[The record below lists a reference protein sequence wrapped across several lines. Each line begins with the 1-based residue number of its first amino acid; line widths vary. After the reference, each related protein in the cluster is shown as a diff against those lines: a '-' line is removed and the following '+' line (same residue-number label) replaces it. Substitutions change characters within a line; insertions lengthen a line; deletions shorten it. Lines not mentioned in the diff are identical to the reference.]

1 MLVWVF
7 VPAGRPASD
16 DSADDRFNFF
26 DTCLSVI
33 EAQYDVSCF
42 FASHGIA
49 FPEYVGCDALSAVD
63 AAATWPR
70 YLARIERFAEA
81 LPTIVV
87 MVVCREKPPGARPP
101 RGAQRTTLEDRRF
114 IPTALSAGRHGIGI
128 APLPVTAQGAGSH
141 GGVGVSSGHSHHN
154 LPTAAGGVTCSKVF
168 VPLIL
173 EAVELDAGPASRAS
187 ILAAANAINGHT
199 AGLWDQLVHAYRAD
213 FDARGIARVDIS
225 NLLVFGVTRRRD
237 YIHASEQERL
247 LNPAD
252 NGGES
257 LIGTVLY
264 QRLCLAALAWL
275 APPAV
280 ARPPASGESSAPEAP
295 QRLPIL
301 LLGEIL

>member
-1 MLVWVF
+1 MSILSKLPVF
-7 VPAGRPASD
+7 TAMWR
-16 DSADDRFNFF
+16 
-26 DTCLSVI
+26 
-33 EAQYDVSCF
+33 VSY
-42 FASHGIA
+42 SWQEVRG
-49 FPEYVGCDALSAVD
+49 DA
-63 AAATWPR
+63 
-70 YLARIERFAEA
+70 
-81 LPTIVV
+81 
-87 MVVCREKPPGARPP
+87 VCRHR
-101 RGAQRTTLEDRRF
+101 RQLTT
-114 IPTALSAGRHGIGI
+114 GRC
-128 APLPVTAQGAGSH
+128 GSH
-141 GGVGVSSGHSHHN
+141 SKRL
-154 LPTAAGGVTCSKVF
+154 LPGSVQQPALQGVTCSKVF

-225 NLLVFGVTRRRD
+225 NPLVFGVTRRRD